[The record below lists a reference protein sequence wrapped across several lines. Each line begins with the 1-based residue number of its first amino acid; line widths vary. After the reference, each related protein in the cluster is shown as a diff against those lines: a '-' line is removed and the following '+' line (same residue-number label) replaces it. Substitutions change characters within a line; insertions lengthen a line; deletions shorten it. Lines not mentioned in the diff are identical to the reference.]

1 MSENI
6 QQALQRLER
15 PESMAMDAVG
25 RKTAIDDLLNKV
37 ALVQEVMAKV
47 MHDGEHYGVI
57 PGCGTK
63 PALLKAGAEKLG
75 MTFRLK
81 ASFDVNE
88 RDLGH
93 AHREY
98 SIRCILSDGNMGV
111 GSCSTM
117 ESKYRYRQ
125 GERKCPECGKAT
137 IITGKAEYGGGFI
150 CFAKKGGCGA
160 KFAANDERITGQFVG
175 KVEHDNPADFYNTCL
190 KMGKKRAHV
199 DAIITAT
206 ACSDIFTQDVEE
218 MVQNAAVATADPA
231 PAQQQATLAKQ
242 AAPAASAPPA
252 QPAPQQ
258 QRPTTSHPAGNEQT
272 FPVVQVLRVKEVHS
286 KPEAPKKWTAYFV
299 TFSDGYGELE
309 AATFDKNI
317 AAIANDLANT
327 GENAMLLTRP
337 SSKEGKKEIVKL
349 ERADVP
355 PEQPELTSQLPPELD
370 VMP

>member
-1 MSENI
+1 MNEPQMNV
-6 QQALQRLER
+6 QQALQRLEQ
-15 PESMAMDAVG
+15 PQTMALDAIG
-25 RKTAIDDLLNKV
+25 RKAAIDDLLNKV
-37 ALVQEVMAKV
+37 ALVQEVMSKV
-47 MHDGEHYGVI
+47 MHDGEHYGKI
-57 PGCGTK
+57 PGCGDK

-81 ASFDVNE
+81 ASFDVQE

-125 GERKCPECGKAT
+125 GERKCPECGKGT

-160 KFAANDERITGQFVG
+160 KFAANDERITNQQVG

-218 MVQNAAVATADPA
+218 MVQNAAVATSEPA
-231 PAQQQATLAKQ
+231 AAQATSPQPK
-242 AAPAASAPPA
+242 ASAAKPDDG
-252 QPAPQQ
+252 
-258 QRPTTSHPAGNEQT
+258 AGVL
-272 FPVVQVLRVKEVHS
+272 PVCTVKMVTEKTGTRKSDGKPWRRYDVLLNDGISDIEC
-286 KPEAPKKWTAYFV
+286 A
-299 TFSDGYGELE
+299 TFSKTVGKMAEDLSTRNVNCEATVKKTSQGYDLVSILE
-309 AATFDKNI
+309 KQTPD
-317 AAIANDLANT
+317 ANDQ
-327 GENAMLLTRP
+327 
-337 SSKEGKKEIVKL
+337 
-349 ERADVP
+349 VP
-355 PEQPELTSQLPPELD
+355 MEFDNQEPLD
-370 VMP
+370 VVP

>member
-1 MSENI
+1 MNEQLNV
-6 QQALQRLER
+6 QQALQRMEQPPQAL
-15 PESMAMDAVG
+15 DAVG
-25 RKTAIDDLLNKV
+25 RKAAIDDLLNKV
-37 ALVQEVMAKV
+37 ALVQEVMKSV

-75 MTFRLK
+75 MTFRLRPG
-81 ASFDVNE
+81 FTINE
-88 RDLGH
+88 RDLGR

-98 SIRCILSDGNMGV
+98 SITCTLSDGTQGV

-160 KFAANDERITGQFVG
+160 KFDAKDERIVNQQVG

-218 MVQNAAVATADPA
+218 MVQNAAMASSEPSQATKSTQPGNSGPPA
-231 PAQQQATLAKQ
+231 PNQPPAATLEPEKGHSGTELPLVTVILVTERSGTAKNGKPWH
-242 AAPAASAPPA
+242 AWFVKMNDGIADMEAGTFSATVGELAMELSQTGETARATIRDGKQPGKFELVA
-252 QPAPQQ
+252 LERVDQPADVID
-258 QRPTTSHPAGNEQT
+258 GN
-272 FPVVQVLRVKEVHS
+272 H
-286 KPEAPKKWTAYFV
+286 
-299 TFSDGYGELE
+299 
-309 AATFDKNI
+309 
-317 AAIANDLANT
+317 
-327 GENAMLLTRP
+327 
-337 SSKEGKKEIVKL
+337 
-349 ERADVP
+349 
-355 PEQPELTSQLPPELD
+355 
-370 VMP
+370 